1 VTVLTTDRAACVE
14 RSLCADSLKEMTMR
28 RLRLRELLIDEAGA
42 EIVEFAIILASFT
55 IITMS
60 AVSYLGAAAAGQVGN
75 DSNGLSNG
83 ALNPP

>member
-1 VTVLTTDRAACVE
+1 VTFITTDILRCVE
-14 RSLCADSLKEMTMR
+14 CNLPADSSYGMMIR
-28 RLRLRELLIDEAGA
+28 SLRLREFLIDDGGA

-60 AVSYLGAAAAGQVGN
+60 ALSYLGSQASAQVSTQSG
-75 DSNGLSNG
+75 SLTNG

>member
-1 VTVLTTDRAACVE
+1 MMI
-14 RSLCADSLKEMTMR
+14 RSLRFLEF
-28 RLRLRELLIDEAGA
+28 LIDDSGA

-60 AVSYLGAAAAGQVGN
+60 ALSYLGSQASSSVATQSG
-75 DSNGLSNG
+75 SLSNG

>member
-1 VTVLTTDRAACVE
+1 
-14 RSLCADSLKEMTMR
+14 MTIHF
-28 RLRLRELLIDEAGA
+28 LRLREFLIDDAGA

-60 AVSYLGAAAAGQVGN
+60 ALSVLGATASNSVSN
-75 DSNGLSNG
+75 DSGSLSNG